1 MIFIVIASLIAVE
14 TTDLLSSVICIGAMG
29 FGVSLVFLF
38 LRAPD
43 IAITQIVV
51 EVLGLIILIRATISR
66 DLTFISGD
74 KSFSERLFP
83 LRLSS

>member
-1 MIFIVIASLIAVE
+1 MTMFYILMIFIVIASLIAVE

-51 EVLGLIILIRATISR
+51 EVLGLIILIRATI
-66 DLTFISGD
+66 
-74 KSFSERLFP
+74 
-83 LRLSS
+83 